1 MVVGRLQST
10 GKGQRECAKTL
21 RLKTLKLHDHEEV
34 PSVDSETNLQPFRKI
49 QLPHEAA
56 ISNEPFKVTDKV
68 VRAKPSK
75 PQLPP
80 AAPSNPSTCGKR
92 QTTEEH
98 HQAKDVARENDPGR
112 PSEGGSFCGV
122 WPLLKEFGS
131 VLVRIWIG
139 FGTSGVEAWTA
150 ERFGIVHREKP
161 RRGAFRT
168 PCRLHGTTI
177 TIPNQPARV
186 PRRTERPCWG

>member
-1 MVVGRLQST
+1 MVVSRLQST
-10 GKGQRECAKTL
+10 GKGQRERAKTL

-92 QTTEEH
+92 QTTEEQ

-122 WPLLKEFGS
+122 WPLLGGLGS
-131 VLVRIWIG
+131 VSAHI
-139 FGTSGVEAWTA
+139 AWKP
-150 ERFGIVHREKP
+150 GP
-161 RRGAFRT
+161 RRGSESSTGRSRDAVRSALRAACT
-168 PCRLHGTTI
+168 APQLPSRINPQESHGGRSGR
-177 TIPNQPARV
+177 AGADV
-186 PRRTERPCWG
+186 E